1 MVYLILPRGIYSYW
15 SSGAVTGLS
24 ALGSLPRIEDP
35 RIDTRNALVITQY
48 PGASAERVEALV
60 SDVLE
65 DRLRE
70 IFEIKEVKST
80 SRAGISIILI
90 ETQDWINN
98 STNEQ
103 LFSEIRDAIGA
114 AAESFP
120 EGAMAPVFDEKRGAT
135 AFTLLLSVRADH
147 ENTPITLTARLAELT
162 DRLRNVNGTG

>member
-1 MVYLILPRGIYSYW
+1 M
-15 SSGAVTGLS
+15 
-24 ALGSLPRIEDP
+24 
-35 RIDTRNALVITQY
+35 
-48 PGASAERVEALV
+48 
-60 SDVLE
+60 LE
-65 DRLRE
+65 DGLE

-135 AFTLLLSVRADH
+135 AFLYCYLCVRTTLKIPYYTHRAFGQ
-147 ENTPITLTARLAELT
+147 ELT
-162 DRLRNVNGTG
+162 DRLRNVNGTELVRVYGAPQEEISVNIDPIKLAATGLTLQQVSNLISRADPKLPADA